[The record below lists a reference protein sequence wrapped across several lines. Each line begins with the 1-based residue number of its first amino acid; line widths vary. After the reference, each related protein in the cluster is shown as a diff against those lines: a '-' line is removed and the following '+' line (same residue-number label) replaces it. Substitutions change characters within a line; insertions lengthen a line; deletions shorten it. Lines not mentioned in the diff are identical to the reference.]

1 MRHPKQSFGF
11 LVHEVARLLR
21 RDFNQ
26 RAVDLGLSQAQWRA
40 LAYLSHHEGVRQV
53 TLADFLEIQ
62 PISLA
67 RQLDSLQESGLIER
81 RPDPSDRRAIQLYL
95 TPAAEPVLKRL
106 WQHSADTHKIA
117 LEGIP
122 EGDRE
127 AVLTLLQRVKH
138 NLLINEDACDTRRK
152 SPPESADD
160 VQSNT

>member
-1 MRHPKQSFGF
+1 MRNPNQSFGF

-53 TLADFLEIQ
+53 TLAEFLEIQ

-67 RQLDSLQESGLIER
+67 RQLDYLQENGLIER

-95 TPAAEPVLKRL
+95 TPKAEPVLERL
-106 WQHSADTHKIA
+106 WGYATETRKVALADMPEVDHQA
-117 LEGIP
+117 L
-122 EGDRE
+122 
-127 AVLTLLQRVKH
+127 VTLLQRVKQ
-138 NLLINEDACDTRRK
+138 NLLSSDDTCRIDDARAA
-152 SPPESADD
+152 ESKDD
-160 VQSNT
+160 V